1 MHFESI
7 YYIKNKDMLLKNGS
21 EGAEVKKLQVKL
33 GVEAI
38 GKFGPKTEA
47 AVKAWQKA
55 NGLTADGIVGPGTWN
70 KMFGTTSEPSNIIQ
84 EDKIIPQPVASVG
97 GLKIDRLRGHI
108 PDSVISQIPDTAA
121 KFNITNNLRLAHFL
135 AQCGHESGGFKAVSE
150 NVNYS
155 AAGLKGIFGKYF
167 PGNLAESYARNPQ
180 KIASRVYGGRMG
192 NGPEA
197 TGDGYKFRG
206 RGFIQLTGKNNYT
219 QFSKFIGEDCVANPD
234 LVATKYPLASAAF
247 FFDSNKLWAICDK
260 GADNAT
266 ITAVTKRVNGGTIGL
281 ADRIKHFNEYYKL
294 LS

>member
-1 MHFESI
+1 
-7 YYIKNKDMLLKNGS
+7 MLLKIGS
-21 EGAEVKKLQVKL
+21 KGDDVKKLQTKL
-33 GVEAI
+33 GLVSDGYYGAL
-38 GKFGPKTEA
+38 TA
-47 AVKAWQKA
+47 TSVKKWQAA
-55 NGLTADGIVGPGTWN
+55 NGLTADGIVGPSTWSKLFEGETIN
-70 KMFGTTSEPSNIIQ
+70 
-84 EDKIIPQPVASVG
+84 EDKIVAPVITTSSVG
-97 GLKIDRLRGHI
+97 GLKIDKLRGHI

-135 AQCGHESGGFKAVSE
+135 AQCGHESGGFKAVTE

-167 PGNLAESYARNPQ
+167 PGNLAESYARQPQ

-192 NGPEA
+192 NGPES

-266 ITAVTKRVNGGTIGL
+266 VTAVTKRVNGGTIGL